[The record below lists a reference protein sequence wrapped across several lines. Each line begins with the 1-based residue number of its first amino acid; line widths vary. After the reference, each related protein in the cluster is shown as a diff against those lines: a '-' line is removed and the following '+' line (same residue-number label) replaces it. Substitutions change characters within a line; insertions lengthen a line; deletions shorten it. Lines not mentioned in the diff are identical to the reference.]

1 MRCHYRAPARIM
13 IAMLA
18 GLVISGCVSLRIE
31 KINHGADV
39 LPPPEGFAA
48 GKTSLQEVLL
58 YYGAPTDIIDMQGHL
73 ALHYQR
79 TFYRGG
85 HLSVGV
91 PLGDVYKASPKMD
104 ARGALALH
112 DAIVFIFTTDGLLKD
127 MRYEKSTNRPLWDT
141 YWE

>member
-1 MRCHYRAPARIM
+1 MRCHFRNIVWIM
-13 IAMLA
+13 IALLA
-18 GLVISGCVSLRIE
+18 GYVISGCVSLRIE
-31 KINHGADV
+31 KINNGADI
-39 LPPPEGFAA
+39 LPPPEGFMA

-58 YYGAPTDIIDMQGHL
+58 YYGAPTEVIDMQGYL

-79 TFYRGG
+79 KFYRGG
-85 HLSVGV
+85 HVSVGI
-91 PLGDVYKASPKMD
+91 PLGDVYYPSPKMD

-127 MRYEKSTNRPLWDT
+127 MRYEKSTSRPLWDT